1 MGVVVAFGTRFVCS
15 TLDPIRSM
23 TMIQCSDCEFFKRGE
38 SGEVGFSCDPFDN
51 IKEPD
56 CLLKWQ
62 LIKINQMVAGYQ
74 ATMKY
79 NEKMA
84 PLQEKVFNMMEREID
99 AIDEAE
105 KWKNDDEDNYE
116 EFDLPNND
124 DDEENGEQ
132 EDWQKSL

>member
-1 MGVVVAFGTRFVCS
+1 
-15 TLDPIRSM
+15 
-23 TMIQCSDCEFFKRGE
+23 MIQCSECEFFKRGE
-38 SGEVGFSCDPFDN
+38 TGEVGFSCDPFGN
-51 IKEPD
+51 IKEPK

-62 LIKINQMVAGYQ
+62 LIQINQMVAGYQ

-105 KWKNDDEDNYE
+105 KWKSDEEDDYEELEDFGNSDNDD
-116 EFDLPNND
+116 
-124 DDEENGEQ
+124 GEK
-132 EDWQKSL
+132 EDWQSPL

>member
-1 MGVVVAFGTRFVCS
+1 
-15 TLDPIRSM
+15 
-23 TMIQCSDCEFFKRGE
+23 MIQCSDCEFFKRGE

>member
-1 MGVVVAFGTRFVCS
+1 
-15 TLDPIRSM
+15 
-23 TMIQCSDCEFFKRGE
+23 MIQCSDCEFFKRGE
-38 SGEVGFSCDPFDN
+38 SGEVGFGCDPFSN
-51 IKEPD
+51 VKEPE

-99 AIDEAE
+99 SMDEAE
-105 KWKNDDEDNYE
+105 KWKSDEDDE
-116 EFDLPNND
+116 FDELPD
-124 DDEENGEQ
+124 LGDDEEDGEHD
-132 EDWQKSL
+132 DWRDSL

>member
-1 MGVVVAFGTRFVCS
+1 MVRVVYPAARSLRS
-15 TLDPIRSM
+15 TM
-23 TMIQCSDCEFFKRGE
+23 MIQCSDCEFFKRGE
-38 SGEVGFSCDPFDN
+38 SGEVGFSCDPFN
-51 IKEPD
+51 NVKEPE

-99 AIDEAE
+99 SMDEAE
-105 KWKNDDEDNYE
+105 KWKSDDDDDDFE
-116 EFDLPNND
+116 ELDKLD
-124 DDEENGEQ
+124 HDEENGEND
-132 EDWQKSL
+132 DWRGSL